1 MRCESMNKKG
11 EQCSFSNIKSNARS
25 IACDLYS
32 SREFA
37 IKLVVANS
45 HLLLRDHG
53 LPKKEYTVQSAY
65 IDIGWKQTFM
75 PIYENIVIEK

>member
-53 LPKKEYTVQSAY
+53 LPKKEY
-65 IDIGWKQTFM
+65 
-75 PIYENIVIEK
+75 IYEFD